1 MTNVILIL
9 PCFLLFCTVERSD
22 ILELFRT
29 VFYVLT
35 SAMQDEPA
43 NKTFFMD
50 EVLGKF
56 HVSLRS
62 ERL

>member
-1 MTNVILIL
+1 MNTVYQTVKQTNIQSVNIIIFSWFNL
-9 PCFLLFCTVERSD
+9 VERSE
-22 ILELFRT
+22 ILELFRV

-50 EVLGKF
+50 EV
-56 HVSLRS
+56 R
-62 ERL
+62 